1 MPFAAR
7 WMDLEIIILSEVRK
21 RQILYDITYMQ
32 KLKNNTNE
40 LFTNRSGLTDIENKS
55 MVTKE
60 ESWGGT
66 NQECGINRYT
76 TNKIDKQ
83 QGFTVEHREQYSK
96 SLITY
101 NGKDSEKD
109 YIYMDLLSTSFT

>member
-1 MPFAAR
+1 MISHM
-7 WMDLEIIILSEVRK
+7 W
-21 RQILYDITYMQ
+21 

-40 LFTNRSGLTDIENKS
+40 LFTNRNGLTDIENKF

-66 NQECGINRYT
+66 NQEYGINRYAT
-76 TNKIDKQ
+76 SKIDKQ